1 MADRRPLA
9 IALIV
14 FVAAAV
20 MFVGAILVSQS
31 GSGVAGVT
39 GGGSGTRGSGTRGH
53 GSDRTNALEKGPI
66 TAESRYP
73 KSIVLL
79 PASND
84 ETASGKVI
92 CGNCSFK
99 TGEACNVMLWD
110 KEANHLVTVL
120 QNDKYD
126 ELDKL
131 IGST

>member
-20 MFVGAILVSQS
+20 MLVGAILVSQN
-31 GSGVAGVT
+31 GSGV
-39 GGGSGTRGSGTRGH
+39 TRGSGTRGH
-53 GSDRTNALEKGPI
+53 GSGRTNASEKDSI
-66 TAESRYP
+66 TGESKYP
-73 KSIVLL
+73 EGIVLL
-79 PASND
+79 PVSND
-84 ETASGKVI
+84 GVASGIVS

>member
-20 MFVGAILVSQS
+20 MFVGAILVSQN

-53 GSDRTNALEKGPI
+53 GSDRTNASEKDSI
-66 TAESRYP
+66 TGESKYP
-73 KSIVLL
+73 EGIVLL
-79 PASND
+79 PVSND
-84 ETASGKVI
+84 GVASGIVS

-126 ELDKL
+126 KLDKL